1 MALQSVGIVGG
12 GAWGTALGVSARRA
26 GRDVILWAYEPETV
40 AEINATHRNALYL
53 PGVALDPAIKATAKL
68 SEIAACDLVLMVT
81 PAQELRAIG
90 GELGPICG
98 KISRLVIGAKGIEQ
112 SSGQLLSQ
120 VVAEV
125 LPQVSTAVLS
135 GPSFRRR
142 DRARASRRLDPRRR
156 K

>member
-40 AEINATHRNALYL
+40 AEINETHRNALYL

-68 SEIAACDLVLMVT
+68 SEIAACDLLLMVT

-90 GELGPICG
+90 GELRPPYAST
-98 KISRLVIGAKGIEQ
+98 ISR
-112 SSGQLLSQ
+112 S
-120 VVAEV
+120 
-125 LPQVSTAVLS
+125 
-135 GPSFRRR
+135 
-142 DRARASRRLDPRRR
+142 
-156 K
+156 

>member
-68 SEIAACDLVLMVT
+68 SEIAACDLVMVT
-81 PAQELRAIG
+81 AQELRAIG

-98 KISRLVIGAKGIEQ
+98 KIS
-112 SSGQLLSQ
+112 
-120 VVAEV
+120 
-125 LPQVSTAVLS
+125 PW
-135 GPSFRRR
+135 
-142 DRARASRRLDPRRR
+142 
-156 K
+156 